1 MTSRTRGEGRYLGYM
16 VEDPLGTQMS
26 DLDWGRRGVRAVG
39 GISWA
44 YLTNKVMGWMHGGSQ
59 VHVYPDFVL
68 LRRVGGRLG
77 G

>member
-1 MTSRTRGEGRYLGYM
+1 MAVIGIH
-16 VEDPLGTQMS
+16 
-26 DLDWGRRGVRAVG
+26 GRRHFGEADVRFGLSVRGLRGVA

-44 YLTNKVMGWMHGGSQ
+44 YLANKVMGWMHGGSH
-59 VHVYPDFVL
+59 VHDYPDFVL